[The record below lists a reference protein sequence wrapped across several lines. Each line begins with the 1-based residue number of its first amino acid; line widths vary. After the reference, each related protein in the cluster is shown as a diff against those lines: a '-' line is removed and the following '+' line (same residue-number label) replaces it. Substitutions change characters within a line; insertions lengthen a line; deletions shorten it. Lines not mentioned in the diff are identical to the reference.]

1 MGAISADPRE
11 ASIIRT
17 SFVGIASNILLAAFK
32 AAVGFLSNSIAITLD
47 AVNNLSDALS
57 SVITIVGT
65 KLAGKRPDRDHPF
78 GHGRA
83 EYITTIVISAIILW
97 AGVTSLVES
106 VRRIVF
112 PEQAS
117 YETPMLI
124 VVAVAVAVKIALGIY
139 FKGRGRELSSGTL
152 VASGEDATMD
162 AIISSAT
169 LIAAV
174 VSLAGGPSL
183 EAWLA
188 AVISVIIIKT
198 GIDILREAL
207 SKILGERVDSE
218 LAAAI
223 KESVRS
229 VEDVRGAYDLTLTDY
244 GPERLMG
251 SIHVEVDE
259 ELTARDID
267 RITRKIQQGVLADTG
282 VILHTV
288 GIYSLNSHR
297 QKGGSDIVAEVAAEL
312 DRLVAE
318 EPHALQTHGLYV
330 DEDAKKMTFDV
341 VISFEAKPREE
352 VRDRF
357 IAALAE
363 RFPGY
368 EIEAVI
374 DSDISD

>member
-1 MGAISADPRE
+1 
-11 ASIIRT
+11 
-17 SFVGIASNILLAAFK
+17 
-32 AAVGFLSNSIAITLD
+32 
-47 AVNNLSDALS
+47 
-57 SVITIVGT
+57 
-65 KLAGKRPDRDHPF
+65 
-78 GHGRA
+78 
-83 EYITTIVISAIILW
+83 
-97 AGVTSLVES
+97 
-106 VRRIVF
+106 
-112 PEQAS
+112 
-117 YETPMLI
+117 MLI

-139 FKGRGRELSSGTL
+139 FKSRGRELSSGTL

-229 VEDVRGAYDLTLTDY
+229 VEGVRGAYDLTLTDY

-330 DEDAKKMTFDV
+330 DEDAKKLTFDV